1 MPGRGKLTR
10 NCAAIAWAK
19 SYASCQSY
27 QSCFEAEPQLS
38 IIPSPRSPM
47 NDDLQKRVAEAMRN
61 PQNLGELANADA
73 VGTVGNSDCGEMLRM
88 WVKFKEEKGR
98 KVIDRATFQ
107 SFGCETAIAVA
118 SLATELIRGKTAEE
132 ALALKTEE
140 LAGELGPLPPMKI
153 HCAQLVEG
161 ALRSALVPVQ
171 PEQNPEA
178 VPAAPRQAE
187 GSNLLDSFTKPKSGK
202 ITFLPNPE

>member
-1 MPGRGKLTR
+1 MRRRISRDTVCRMCAVCAVALMPGRRKLSRRCGDT
-10 NCAAIAWAK
+10 NWVN
-19 SYASCQSY
+19 
-27 QSCFEAEPQLS
+27 
-38 IIPSPRSPM
+38 M
-47 NDDLQKRVAEAMRN
+47 NEDLQKRIQQALAN
-61 PQNLGELANADA
+61 PQNMGELANADA
-73 VGTVGNSDCGEMLRM
+73 IGTVGNSDCGEMLRM
-88 WVKFKEEKGR
+88 WVKFKEENGK

-161 ALRSALVPVQ
+161 ALRSALEP
-171 PEQNPEA
+171 PGASAASEQK
-178 VPAAPRQAE
+178 AE
-187 GSNLLDSFTKPKSGK
+187 PGHSTSTPTLLDSFTKPKPGK
-202 ITFLPNPE
+202 ITFLPEPE

>member
-1 MPGRGKLTR
+1 M
-10 NCAAIAWAK
+10 
-19 SYASCQSY
+19 S
-27 QSCFEAEPQLS
+27 E
-38 IIPSPRSPM
+38 
-47 NDDLQKRVAEAMRN
+47 DLQKRIQDALAD
-61 PQNLGELANADA
+61 PKNLGELANADA
-73 VGTVGNSDCGEMLRM
+73 VGTVGSTDCGEMLRM
-88 WVKFKEEKGR
+88 WVKFKEENGR

-161 ALRSALVPVQ
+161 ALRSALQ
-171 PEQNPEA
+171 PQGTEIE
-178 VPAAPRQAE
+178 PAPSVTATGPTLA
-187 GSNLLDSFTKPKSGK
+187 DSFAKPPGAVK
-202 ITFLPNPE
+202 IVFLDQSS

>member
-1 MPGRGKLTR
+1 M
-10 NCAAIAWAK
+10 AK
-19 SYASCQSY
+19 
-27 QSCFEAEPQLS
+27 
-38 IIPSPRSPM
+38 
-47 NDDLQKRVAEAMRN
+47 DLQTRIAEAIQN
-61 PQNLGELANADA
+61 PQNMGELPSADA
-73 VGTVGNSDCGEMLRM
+73 VGTVGNADCGEMLRM
-88 WVKFKEEKGR
+88 WIKFKEEKGR

-153 HCAQLVEG
+153 HCAQLIEG
-161 ALRSALVPVQ
+161 ALRSALVPEQ
-171 PEQNPEA
+171 PEQKTEA
-178 VPAAPRQAE
+178 PPTAPRQSA

-202 ITFLPNPE
+202 ITFLTDPE

>member
-1 MPGRGKLTR
+1 MGEMTG
-10 NCAAIAWAK
+10 AD
-19 SYASCQSY
+19 
-27 QSCFEAEPQLS
+27 S
-38 IIPSPRSPM
+38 I
-47 NDDLQKRVAEAMRN
+47 
-61 PQNLGELANADA
+61 
-73 VGTVGNSDCGEMLRM
+73 GTVGNADCGEMLRL
-88 WVKFKEEKGR
+88 WVKFKEQNGK

-161 ALRSALVPVQ
+161 ALRSALEP
-171 PEQNPEA
+171 QNEKKENA
-178 VPAAPRQAE
+178 PARGAGP
-187 GSNLLDSFTKPKSGK
+187 NLLDNFSKPKEGVK
-202 ITFLPNPE
+202 LTFLDEEK

>member
-1 MPGRGKLTR
+1 
-10 NCAAIAWAK
+10 
-19 SYASCQSY
+19 
-27 QSCFEAEPQLS
+27 
-38 IIPSPRSPM
+38 M
-47 NDDLQKRVAEAMRN
+47 NDDLQKRITEAMRN
-61 PQNLGELANADA
+61 PQNLGELADADA

-88 WVKFKEEKGR
+88 WVKFKDEKGR

-161 ALRSALVPVQ
+161 ALRSALVP
-171 PEQNPEA
+171 EQSDQKTEA
-178 VPAAPRQAE
+178 APAALRQGA

-202 ITFLPNPE
+202 ITFLPDRE

>member
-1 MPGRGKLTR
+1 
-10 NCAAIAWAK
+10 
-19 SYASCQSY
+19 
-27 QSCFEAEPQLS
+27 
-38 IIPSPRSPM
+38 M
-47 NDDLQKRVAEAMRN
+47 NDDLQKRITEAMRN
-61 PQNLGELANADA
+61 PQNVGELPDADA
-73 VGTVGNSDCGEMLRM
+73 IGTVGNSDCGEMLRL
-88 WVKFKEEKGR
+88 WVKFKEQAGR

-161 ALRSALVPVQ
+161 ALRSAL
-171 PEQNPEA
+171 EPEA
-178 VPAAPRQAE
+178 AKQLPAAEPEKGA
-187 GSNLLDSFTKPKSGK
+187 SVTPLDNFVKQKSGPVK
-202 ITFLPNPE
+202 ITFLEENK